1 MSVERPAT
9 FDEVR
14 HFEAVQRL
22 LRECFATVKH
32 GVLQSMRLAATGTTI
47 SRSASERLL
56 VQPDLDVLSNDTW
69 FARSKRKVREPDAA
83 EMARWRLVAVT
94 PETGGTLPI
103 GPDGALN
110 ALVDS
115 EPMAL
120 PQVEIAQM

>member
-1 MSVERPAT
+1 
-9 FDEVR
+9 
-14 HFEAVQRL
+14 
-22 LRECFATVKH
+22 VKR

-56 VQPDLDVLSNDTW
+56 VRPDLDVLSNDTW

-83 EMARWRLVAVT
+83 EMARWRVVAVT

-110 ALVDS
+110 ALVES
-115 EPMAL
+115 EPTAL
-120 PQVEIAQM
+120 PQVEIDVPVPTHGESQQRFNRIATLKSC